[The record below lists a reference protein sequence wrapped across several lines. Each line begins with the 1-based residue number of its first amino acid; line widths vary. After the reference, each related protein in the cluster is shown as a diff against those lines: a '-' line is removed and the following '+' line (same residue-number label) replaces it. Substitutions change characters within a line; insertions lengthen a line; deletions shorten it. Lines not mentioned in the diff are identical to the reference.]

1 MKNGNKDGELT
12 RRTRTF
18 ALEAIQFV
26 EALPSGK
33 VADTL
38 GRQLLRAAT
47 SVGANYRAACRARS
61 TADFLNKL
69 GIVEEEADECGYWL
83 GMITDAGVVELTA
96 TRALSEEANEIT
108 AMVVASIKSVRR
120 RPS

>member
-1 MKNGNKDGELT
+1 MKEGSKNGELA
-12 RRTRTF
+12 RRTRGF
-18 ALEAIQFV
+18 ALDIIRFV
-26 EALPSGK
+26 EALPPGK
-33 VADTL
+33 SADTL

-69 GIVEEEADECGYWL
+69 GIVEEEADECEFWL
-83 GMITDAGVVELTA
+83 GLMRDAQVAETAAIDPLSQEADEL
-96 TRALSEEANEIT
+96 T